1 METRGRASGTVRGHD
16 GETYE
21 YNVSWELRGDVITW
35 DAVSRLA
42 GTERT
47 RRAHL
52 AGVLRYSPQ
61 DDLEWY
67 VKSAVSADVA
77 AGKGKPM

>member
-1 METRGRASGTVRGHD
+1 METTGRASGTVRGHD

-21 YNVSWELRGDVITW
+21 YNVSWQLLGDVIAW
-35 DAVSRLA
+35 EAVSRLA
-42 GTERT
+42 GTART

-52 AGVLRYSPQ
+52 AGVLRHSPQ

-67 VKSAVSADVA
+67 VKAAVSMDVA
-77 AGKGKPM
+77 AGKGKPL